1 MRRLLAYW
9 LLSLAL
15 ALAGPGAYAHAL
27 EHLGEAR
34 HEHSHDGCAD
44 GHSDDAPGHA
54 CELCAAFS
62 ATGALG
68 AVPPLLALAV
78 SGAGEPPNVSTGRL
92 TPCEALGR
100 FASRAPPRSR

>member
-1 MRRLLAYW
+1 MRRLLAHW
-9 LLSLAL
+9 LLALAL

-27 EHLGEAR
+27 EHLGETQ

-68 AVPPLLALAV
+68 TAPSLLPLAD
-78 SGAGEPPNVSTGRL
+78 SGACDRPTVSTGRL

-100 FASRAPPRSR
+100 FASRAPPRSH